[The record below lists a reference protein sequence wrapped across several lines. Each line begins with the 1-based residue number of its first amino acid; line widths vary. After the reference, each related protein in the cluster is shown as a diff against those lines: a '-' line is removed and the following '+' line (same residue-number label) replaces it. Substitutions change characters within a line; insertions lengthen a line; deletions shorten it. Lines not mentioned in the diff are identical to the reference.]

1 MSEVDTENVM
11 SEVDTENV
19 MSEVDTEC
27 LRTWR
32 LTSKFK
38 RSG

>member
-1 MSEVDTENVM
+1 MA
-11 SEVDTENV
+11 EVDTENV

>member
-1 MSEVDTENVM
+1 MSEVDTEKVM